1 MKKIFNTK
9 NITKVNLWIA
19 IIACMYHGL
28 EYLITGTTLLASF
41 STWASIL
48 VVWFLIYME
57 EKNSEKVDETVGN
70 TEK

>member
-1 MKKIFNTK
+1 M
-9 NITKVNLWIA
+9 A

-48 VVWFLIYME
+48 VVWFLIYMD
-57 EKNSEKVDETVGN
+57 EKSSEKVDDSVGN
-70 TEK
+70 TDN